1 MIIVKFMGLF
11 RAILITTII
20 YGLVKLIHSQDKK
33 LENIPIINKL
43 IKNRI
48 NYCYIILILVF
59 LLELIL

>member
-1 MIIVKFMGLF
+1 MGLF
-11 RAILITTII
+11 RAILITTIT
-20 YGLVKLIHSQDKK
+20 YGLVKIIYSQDKK

-48 NYCYIILILVF
+48 SYCYIMLLLVF